1 MWLPLEL
8 HRAGLSV
15 GVCLRVCAH
24 THGCMLLVHV
34 CAVVCVP
41 ECTIQQFPLIE
52 TFPVEGRR
60 GAHDTWEVIRPCES
74 RQAMTW
80 AFMRPLL
87 QSYGRSKQLLWR
99 RLTRVL
105 SDLQS
110 FLQVVRKAPG
120 L

>member
-15 GVCLRVCAH
+15 GVYMGVRLRVCAH
-24 THGCMLLVHV
+24 THGCMLLVRV

-41 ECTIQQFPLIE
+41 ECTIQQFALIE

-74 RQAMTW
+74 RQAWEFKRERERIT
-80 AFMRPLL
+80 
-87 QSYGRSKQLLWR
+87 
-99 RLTRVL
+99 
-105 SDLQS
+105 
-110 FLQVVRKAPG
+110 FL
-120 L
+120 